1 MTCERSLKTWPHF
14 RKFNYKKNL
23 KSKNEN
29 WKGFATSKLHTL
41 FTGGKKLW
49 QKPETICVIDFL
61 SKLVLS
67 KASMKQL
74 TKAALAL
81 RLGKFIFFRT
91 RFKMN
96 IQLDTLA
103 NHEKRRKLLSS
114 PYTLNLSTSTAQV
127 CFT

>member
-1 MTCERSLKTWPHF
+1 MKIEKVLLHR
-14 RKFNYKKNL
+14 NY
-23 KSKNEN
+23 
-29 WKGFATSKLHTL
+29 TL
-41 FTGGKKLW
+41 FLRVVKNFGK
-49 QKPETICVIDFL
+49 KPETICVIDFL

-67 KASMKQL
+67 KASIKQL
-74 TKAALAL
+74 RKAALAL

-96 IQLDTLA
+96 MQLDTLA